1 MLGVRNFCMDNEK
14 FLELAISK
22 LCTNLDGDDDI
33 KTSLN
38 LMHEAAQLYDSVRK
52 SCDDNV
58 ITDVQ
63 MNRDDTKK

>member
-1 MLGVRNFCMDNEK
+1 MDNEK